1 VFWILV
7 TAFAGVCTGSF
18 GLPMKLNKR
27 WMWENTWG
35 VYAIWVLLI
44 VPWAIAFLTV
54 PNLFQSYCRVGAKV
68 LFLILLFGSCWGV
81 GQIAFGKGLDYLG
94 IGMGFSLQIGL
105 IIVVG
110 SLLPLFLQNPDA
122 ILKKNGL
129 AVIAGVLI
137 IVTSL
142 VISGFAATMKEKDL
156 AVSRENSHERG
167 QKSTVRKGLICCVIA
182 GLFCPG
188 LNYAYVYGG
197 PLTKTAMTLGA
208 HRAVAANAVL
218 PLCLFGPFFINL
230 GYAMWLLNKNKT
242 WALYQQK
249 DNRVY
254 YLYTLIMGVWT
265 VGVALFGVAAANMG
279 DLGSSIGWAIINSA
293 SIFWANILGILTGEW
308 KGTAGKTLTTMIVGL
323 AVLLAGICTVGWANT
338 L

>member
-1 VFWILV
+1 MFWILM

-27 WMWENTWG
+27 WKWENTWG
-35 VYAIWVLLI
+35 VYAVWVLLI
-44 VPWAIAFLTV
+44 VPWVIAFITI
-54 PNLFQSYCRVGAKV
+54 PNLFRAYSQVGAKV
-68 LFLILLFGSCWGV
+68 LFLILVFGSCWGV

-110 SLLPLFLQNPDA
+110 SLLPLLLENPDA
-122 ILKKNGL
+122 ILKRTGL
-129 AVIAGVLI
+129 AIVGGVLV
-137 IVTSL
+137 IVISL
-142 VISGFAATMKEKDL
+142 VISGFAAAMKEQDL
-156 AVSRENSHERG
+156 AISRENCEEA
-167 QKSTVRKGLICCVIA
+167 KEKKAVRRGLICCVIA
-182 GLFCPG
+182 GLLCPG
-188 LNYAYVYGG
+188 LNYAYLYGG

-208 HRAVAANAVL
+208 HNAVAANAVL

-230 GYAMWLLNKNKT
+230 GYAMRLLRKNKT
-242 WALYQQK
+242 WELYYQK
-249 DNRVY
+249 DNRAY

-308 KGTAGKTLTTMIVGL
+308 KGTTKKTLKTMVVGL